1 MRVSRLGGTKVFAA
15 ITLMAV
21 IVGVS
26 SLASAASSYK
36 ATVMTADTSGVAPNV
51 DPNLVNA
58 WGISFSATGPFWIS
72 DNNTGLSTVYN
83 STGVVQAI
91 VVTIPPVGGAT
102 VGTPTGTVA
111 NSTTDFTITQGT
123 KSGPALFLFDS
134 EDGSITGWNPGVNA
148 TTAVI
153 AKDNAGAG
161 AIYKGMEIANNGTGN
176 FLYVCNFFNR
186 KVEVYDR
193 NFNPVNLA
201 GSFTDPQLPATFA
214 PHNIRLI
221 NGQLYV
227 LWAKQNATKT
237 DPLFGPGLGV
247 VDIFDLNGNFVKHL
261 TIKGKLNAPWGI
273 AIAPSTFG
281 TFANDILVGNLGDG
295 KITAFNPTTG
305 ATLGQLTGANGLP
318 VKISG
323 LWGLTFGNGG
333 QGGTKDTLYFTAGPG
348 AYAHGWLGNIVFVP

>member
-1 MRVSRLGGTKVFAA
+1 MRVSRLDGKKVFAA
-15 ITLMAV
+15 ITAMAL

-26 SLASAASSYK
+26 SLASAASYK
-36 ATVMTADTSGVAPNV
+36 SKILTADQSGVAPNT
-51 DPNLVNA
+51 DPNLVNP
-58 WGISFSATGPFWIS
+58 WGISFSATGPFWTS

-83 STGVVQAI
+83 TSGAIQPI
-91 VVTIPPVGGAT
+91 VVTIPGFGGAA
-102 VGTPTGTVA
+102 VGTPTGTVF

-134 EDGSITGWNPGVNA
+134 EDGSITGWNPSVNA
-148 TTAVI
+148 TVAVL
-153 AKDNAGAG
+153 AKDNSGAG

-186 KVEVYDR
+186 KVEVYDK
-193 NFNPVNLA
+193 NFNQVNLA

-227 LWAKQNATKT
+227 LWAKQNAQKT
-237 DPLFGPGLGV
+237 DPVFGPGLGV

-261 TIKGKLNAPWGI
+261 TIKGALNAPWGI

-305 ATLGQLTGANGLP
+305 ANLGQLKGANGQ
-318 VKISG
+318 VIKISG

-333 QGGTKDTLYFTAGPG
+333 QGGLADVLYFTAGPN
-348 AYAHGWLGNIVFVP
+348 AYQHGWFGSLTFVP